1 MDRKGSIK
9 YPGPCRNNSWER
21 AVGSN
26 TGHPSLGPSFF
37 FSVLKY
43 RYSWPFQLTQTFIEA
58 GIYPPHQPPVDVSAE
73 GGMCL
78 SEYMVYFVGCGI
90 SLTHASFH
98 RAWQVGL
105 WPQTQQGSTHARPWT
120 SHGGWG
126 GEADLHVKKHSWR
139 FWCLIRLESPE
150 HSIKTLPLKYSLTC
164 ICFMANQPA
173 VSNTDTKGK
182 SLWRKMKA
190 GQ

>member
-1 MDRKGSIK
+1 MAISANTNIYRGWHLPS
-9 YPGPCRNNSWER
+9 PPTSCRCQC
-21 AVGSN
+21 G
-26 TGHPSLGPSFF
+26 GG
-37 FSVLKY
+37 
-43 RYSWPFQLTQTFIEA
+43 
-58 GIYPPHQPPVDVSAE
+58 DVSVRIHGLLCRVRYLAHTRLIPQSVA
-73 GGMCL
+73 GGPL
-78 SEYMVYFVGCGI
+78 ASDPAGLHPRSTLDLPWGVG
-90 SLTHASFH
+90 
-98 RAWQVGL
+98 
-105 WPQTQQGSTHARPWT
+105 
-120 SHGGWG
+120 G